1 MKCLRSL
8 KAALTG
14 KACANSFW
22 TVEKI
27 VGGVGDTDFLVDVVG
42 VAAGGRGFATFSIEA
57 LDGSGAGESAVAIA
71 ADDLD
76 KQPGNGFGIR
86 RSNRDG
92 GFAGN
97 AGAVICLPGRSG
109 KMLTEKLV
117 FLVEKL
123 SVGSFQGPGELGR
136 FTLAG
141 VDLVAFGV

>member
-1 MKCLRSL
+1 VVL

-14 KACANSFW
+14 KARANSFW
-22 TVEKI
+22 AVEKI
-27 VGGVGDTDFLVDVVG
+27 VGGVGDADFLVDVVG
-42 VAAGGRGFATFSIEA
+42 VAAGGGGFATLGIET
-57 LDGSGAGESAVAIA
+57 LDGSGAGESALAIV

-76 KQPGNGFGIR
+76 EQPGNGFGIR
-86 RSNRDG
+86 RRNRNG

-109 KMLTEKLV
+109 EMLAEKLV

-123 SVGSFQGPGELGR
+123 SVGSFQGPVELGR
-136 FTLAG
+136 FTFTG